1 MATKGIQ
8 SNGIAATNAAK
19 AAQGQQDKAD
29 ARRAR
34 KAQKG
39 GQRPVV
45 TVTVKPVSEEALHAL
60 FSQTGKVLAENHI
73 TRSPGQ
79 VLAQSRECIRA
90 CRLHGWVA
98 SLERIARAAMKH
110 GLDDNAA
117 HKLGM
122 EATRAFRF

>member
-8 SNGIAATNAAK
+8 ANGVASANVKKAQEGQADK
-19 AAQGQQDKAD
+19 AA
-29 ARRAR
+29 ARKAR

-45 TVTVKPVSEEALHAL
+45 AVTVKPVSEEALHAL

-73 TRSPGQ
+73 TRSPGS
-79 VLAQSRECIRA
+79 VLAQSRECIKA

-98 SLERIARAAMKH
+98 SLERIAKAAMKH